1 MTIVSTKNTEHYVWA
16 ENCDGW
22 HLLKDPTLHIIQES
36 VPPGKSE
43 HRHLH
48 SVAQQF
54 FFILT
59 GQAIMEV
66 EGQDYPLS
74 VGEGIHIRAGQPHQF
89 KNPYDHPVEFLVIS
103 NPTTRGDR
111 ADLA

>member
-1 MTIVSTKNTEHYVWA
+1 MTIVSTKNTEHYVWG

-22 HLLKDPTLHIIQES
+22 HLLKNSNLHVIQES

-43 HRHLH
+43 QRHFH

-59 GQAIMEV
+59 GQAVMELA
-66 EGQDYPLS
+66 GRDYPLS
-74 VGEGIHIRAGQPHQF
+74 AGEGIHIPAGKPHQF
-89 KNPYDHPVEFLVIS
+89 KNPYNDSVEFLVIS

-111 ADLA
+111 SDLV